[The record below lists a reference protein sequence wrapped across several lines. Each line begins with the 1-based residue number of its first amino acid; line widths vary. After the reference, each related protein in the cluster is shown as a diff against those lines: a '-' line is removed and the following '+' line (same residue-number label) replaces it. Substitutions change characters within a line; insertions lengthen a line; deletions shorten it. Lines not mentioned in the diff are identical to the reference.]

1 MPKKP
6 PTIAQLKKLYKDL
19 ERFHDW
25 YFEDDNSSSESSDAR
40 TTLSSIE
47 NAIEYT
53 PAQIE
58 KDKIE
63 DRAYKQSRSYNIID
77 HVIAR
82 AKKAVDNEQ
91 SFNHFPRV
99 D

>member
-1 MPKKP
+1 MSKKP
-6 PTIAQLKKLYKDL
+6 PTIAQLKKLHKDL
-19 ERFHDW
+19 QRFHDW
-25 YFEDDNSSSESSDAR
+25 YFGDDNSSSESSDAR
-40 TTLSSIE
+40 TTLSCIE

-63 DRAYKQSRSYNIID
+63 DRIYRQNNRKE
-77 HVIAR
+77 
-82 AKKAVDNEQ
+82 EQ